1 LHAVCR
7 RRFSRRQRF
16 SVKLRPLESFFYA
29 GIAMRIML
37 IASAILAAS
46 VSTALA
52 QSTTA
57 APAPQP
63 AAAAQPAPAA
73 PSQQWSLDHGRSED
87 AANAAKAAAIGA
99 AIKEIVAAAKAQAAP
114 PDPESSSDLVGNG
127 DAVITAAAPRTTEQQ
142 KADALAQA
150 AWQTR
155 CRPSVVEDREGIR
168 RVKYAESDCDLTRYN
183 TAGR

>member
-1 LHAVCR
+1 
-7 RRFSRRQRF
+7 
-16 SVKLRPLESFFYA
+16 
-29 GIAMRIML
+29 MRIML
-37 IASAILAAS
+37 VASAILAAS

-57 APAPQP
+57 APAQQ
-63 AAAAQPAPAA
+63 QPAPSTA
-73 PSQQWSLDHGRSED
+73 SQQWSLDHGRAED
-87 AANAAKAAAIGA
+87 AANAAKSAAIGA
-99 AIKEIVAAAKAQAAP
+99 AIKEIVAAAKAQAAAP
-114 PDPESSSDLVGNG
+114 ADSDSSSDFVAGGSGTIAPEL
-127 DAVITAAAPRTTEQQ
+127 PRTTEQQ

-150 AWQTR
+150 AWQAR

>member
-1 LHAVCR
+1 
-7 RRFSRRQRF
+7 
-16 SVKLRPLESFFYA
+16 
-29 GIAMRIML
+29 MRIML

-57 APAPQP
+57 APAQ
-63 AAAAQPAPAA
+63 QPAPAA
-73 PSQQWSLDHGRSED
+73 AAQQWSLDHGRAED
-87 AANAAKAAAIGA
+87 AANAAKSAAIGA
-99 AIKEIVAAAKAQAAP
+99 AIKEIVAAAKAQAAAP
-114 PDPESSSDLVGNG
+114 ADSDSSSDFVAGG
-127 DAVITAAAPRTTEQQ
+127 SGVIAPELPRTTEQQ
-142 KADALAQA
+142 RADTLAEA

-155 CRPSVVEDREGIR
+155 CRPAVVEDREGIR